1 MILNLKKAF
10 AQENYREAFQ
20 FSLDLSDVEFDG
32 VYPFAEPILISAKLK
47 NSAGVVTLNIFGE
60 ACYEAP
66 CDRCATNCSERIV
79 VDNEYI
85 LATEVENEDNDNIL
99 LVTENEL
106 NLAELSR
113 TDVLLQIPMKHLCS
127 PDCKGLCS
135 VCGTNLNKD
144 TCSCDKKQIDPRL
157 AALAELLK

>member
-10 AQENYREAFQ
+10 ASQIYNETFQ
-20 FSLDLSDVEFDG
+20 FSLNLSDVEFDG
-32 VYPFAEPILISAKLK
+32 VYPFSEPIAITAKLK
-47 NSAGVVTLNIFGE
+47 NSAGVVTLNILGE
-60 ACYEAP
+60 ACYQAP
-66 CDRCATNCSERIV
+66 CDRCATNCSERIT

-85 LATEVENEDNDNIL
+85 LVSEIENEDNDNIL
-99 LVTENEL
+99 LVTEDEL

>member
-1 MILNLKKAF
+1 MILNLKKAW
-10 AQENYREAFQ
+10 ASEIYSETLQ

-32 VYPFAEPILISAKLK
+32 VRPFAEPVAITAKLK
-47 NSAGVVTLNIFGE
+47 KSAGVVTLKILGE
-60 ACYEAP
+60 ACYQAP
-66 CDRCATNCSERIV
+66 CDRCATNCSERIA

-99 LVTENEL
+99 LVTEDEL
-106 NLAELSR
+106 DLAELGR

-135 VCGTNLNKD
+135 VCGKNLNEGF
-144 TCSCDKKQIDPRL
+144 CDCNKKEIDPRL

>member
-1 MILNLKKAF
+1 MILNLKKAW
-10 AQENYREAFQ
+10 ASEIYSEAFQ

-32 VYPFAEPILISAKLK
+32 VYPFSEPVIITARLK
-47 NSAGVVTLNIFGE
+47 KSAGVVTLNISGE
-60 ACYEAP
+60 ACYQAP

-99 LVTENEL
+99 LVTEDEL
-106 NLAELSR
+106 DLAELSR
-113 TDVLLQIPMKHLCS
+113 TDILLQIPMKHLCS

-135 VCGTNLNKD
+135 VCGKNLND
-144 TCSCDKKQIDPRL
+144 GLCGCNKKEIDPRL
-157 AALAELLK
+157 AALADLLK

>member
-10 AQENYREAFQ
+10 AEENYREAFQ

-47 NSAGVVTLNIFGE
+47 NSAGVVTLTIQGE
-60 ACYEAP
+60 ACYQAP

-99 LVTENEL
+99 LVAEDEL

-135 VCGTNLNKD
+135 QCGKNLNFE
-144 TCSCDKKQIDPRL
+144 SCDCNKKQIDPRL